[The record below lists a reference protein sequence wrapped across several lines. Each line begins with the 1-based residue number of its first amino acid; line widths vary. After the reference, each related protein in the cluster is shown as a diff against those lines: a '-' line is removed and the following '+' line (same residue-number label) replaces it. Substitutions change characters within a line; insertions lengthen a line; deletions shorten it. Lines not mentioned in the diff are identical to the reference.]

1 MTPSATT
8 SRKARSRIL
17 QELFL
22 AAKEQISICGSVI
35 DEWIAERILEKRS
48 ELLAV
53 TFAEMRRRRS
63 LVRDGIDDEALLE
76 CVPPEGGVVC
86 LPRMRTQP
94 PGG

>member
-1 MTPSATT
+1 
-8 SRKARSRIL
+8 
-17 QELFL
+17 
-22 AAKEQISICGSVI
+22 
-35 DEWIAERILEKRS
+35 
-48 ELLAV
+48 
-53 TFAEMRRRRS
+53 